1 MLKRCRFDAVSL
13 PEAVM
18 QLWLRV
24 AVHQQVKT
32 EDGEAMA
39 AEFGIEFFETSAKVC
54 SCAAVCGDYSMLSV
68 NMGLGC

>member
-1 MLKRCRFDAVSL
+1 M
-13 PEAVM
+13 
-18 QLWLRV
+18 
-24 AVHQQVKT
+24 HQQVKT